1 MAGETLLGV
10 PLDSWLLFIL
20 VIAIT
25 VALARLL
32 YVLVRHT
39 FDRHLSKRAS
49 KNLAR
54 IFQYLII
61 AVGVYWGFF
70 SVLHL
75 DITALIASLGIAGIA
90 VAFASQEVL
99 QNFIAGLLIVI
110 ERRIQLED
118 WIEIVGTTSYRPA
131 RISDITLTKTVLVDP
146 GGKLVYVPNSVII
159 DSQVINYTQ
168 AGFFEVP
175 VELRL
180 SKTYDLEIFTALV
193 TEVAE
198 AEREILPNPHVEG
211 DKDMENLFRVT
222 KYKLRMEK
230 TDLSKFSPRVLVTR
244 VEGDDLVL
252 SVRLWIMNPPR
263 REEITSDFLKAL
275 LKKCD
280 LQGIK
285 FSHS

>member
-1 MAGETLLGV
+1 MGV
-10 PLDSWLLFIL
+10 PLESWLLF
-20 VIAIT
+20 VIALIVT
-25 VALARLL
+25 IGLARLF
-32 YVLVRHT
+32 YVLVRHA
-39 FDRHLSKRAS
+39 FDSHLSKRAS

-54 IFQYLII
+54 TFEYLII
-61 AVGVYWGFF
+61 AFGIYWCFF

-75 DITALIASLGIAGIA
+75 DLTALIASLGIAGIA

-110 ERRIQLED
+110 ERRIKLED

-131 RISDITLTKTVLVDP
+131 RISDITLTKTVLVDS
-146 GGKLVYVPNSVII
+146 GGKLVYVPNSTII

-180 SKTYDLEIFTALV
+180 SKTYDLELFTALV

-198 AEREILPNPHVEG
+198 AEKEILPNPHVEG
-211 DKDMENLFRVT
+211 DKDLENLFRIT
-222 KYKLRMEK
+222 KYRLRMEK
-230 TDLSKFSPRVLVTR
+230 TDMSKFSPRVLVTR

-252 SVRLWIMNPPR
+252 SVRLWMMNAPR
-263 REEITSDFLKAL
+263 REEIISDFLKEL
-275 LKKCD
+275 VKRCEK
-280 LQGIK
+280 QGIK
-285 FSHS
+285 FSHP